1 MPAPTTPGES
11 FNAAGGGA
19 KSTPPDFYSTMASR
33 RQQAPP
39 APKSNPGD
47 EVIQALTAVFEV
59 FKKLEA
65 KLGGKPDPNLDAAKD
80 SIKKFVAM
88 TLKMDPSVLDGGSSA
103 GAGAGA
109 PPPPPD
115 SGASAAP
122 PPPPGAGDAA
132 QAAA

>member
-1 MPAPTTPGES
+1 MATASQPGES
-11 FNAAGGGA
+11 FSATGG

-33 RQQAPP
+33 RQQPPP
-39 APKSNPGD
+39 AQKSSGGD

-65 KLGGKPDPNLDAAKD
+65 KLGGKSDPNLDAAKD
-80 SIKKFVAM
+80 SIKKFVAT
-88 TLKMDPSVLDGGSSA
+88 TLKMDPSVLDGGASA

-115 SGASAAP
+115 ASASAAP
-122 PPPPGAGDAA
+122 PPPGGADQAPPAA
-132 QAAA
+132 

>member
-1 MPAPTTPGES
+1 MPGQMPGES
-11 FNAAGGGA
+11 FSAGGGG

-33 RQQAPP
+33 RQQPP
-39 APKSNPGD
+39 AAQKSNPGD

-80 SIKKFVAM
+80 DIKKFVAT
-88 TLKMDPSVLDGGSSA
+88 TLKMDPSVLDGGPSA

-109 PPPPPD
+109 PPPPPNNM
-115 SGASAAP
+115 P
-122 PPPPGAGDAA
+122 PPRLTCGGV
-132 QAAA
+132 